1 MGIILGLTL
10 LVSIFENISFAD
22 ESEDIAKQLAEHH
35 KNQAQS
41 YEQEARVLARAGNFQ
56 ESADKYVLS
65 AEQYRE
71 SAAYYLKLNDYWNAA
86 EYDGRASFAHKEAA
100 VIHSILND
108 FSGSLLHY
116 LLSDKF
122 NAHSLQNKGMAM
134 FGDAYLLPPR
144 FQVHFV
150 DDPHEIVCKKGLEL
164 IFKMNDSPACVSSSS
179 KVKLIDRGWA
189 K

>member
-1 MGIILGLTL
+1 MGIIMGLVL

-35 KNQAQS
+35 KNQAQA

-56 ESADKYVLS
+56 ESADKYTLS
-65 AEQYRE
+65 AEQYSE
-71 SAAYYLKLNDYWNAA
+71 AAAYYFKLNDYWNAG
-86 EYDGRASFAHKEAA
+86 EYNGRASFAHEEAA
-100 VIHSILND
+100 IIHLRLND
-108 FSGSLLHY
+108 FSSSLRHY

-122 NAHSLQNKGMAM
+122 NAQSLQNKGVIM
-134 FGDAYLLPPR
+134 FGDAYRLPPR

-150 DDPHEIVCKKGLEL
+150 DDPHEIVCKEGLEL
-164 IFKMNDSPACVSSSS
+164 IFKMDDSPACVSSSS